1 MEGFAR
7 SVPPELLRE
16 VLAAYP
22 GVDADHA
29 QARAMVG
36 GLLHRSFVVTTPGA
50 EFVAQRVSPIFS
62 PAIHDNIRAVARH
75 LAARGCTT
83 VTLCETAS
91 GALFVDLPDGGRW
104 RLMERL
110 PGAIFETCAGAAQAR
125 SAAAQVAAF
134 HAALADFDAPLAPM
148 GIPYHDTPRYL
159 ADLADAIARH
169 PDHPRNADVA
179 ALAKRV
185 FDAMAR
191 CRPDADLPR
200 RVVHGDLKFS
210 NVMFA
215 GTAGADRERATALI
229 DLDTLCRLPI
239 YYDLGDAWR
248 SWTNRCAEDVPEA
261 ELDLAVFAA
270 TAEGYLANTGLRLA
284 PAERASLEH
293 AFERLTLEVCAR
305 FATDTLEEHYFAW
318 EPDRFSSAAEH
329 NWARARGQWSLY
341 QQARDTETERLRV
354 LRD

>member
-1 MEGFAR
+1 MQGSAR
-7 SVPPELLRE
+7 SVPPELIRD

-36 GLLHRSFVVTTPGA
+36 GLLHQSFVVTTPGG
-50 EFVAQRVSPIFS
+50 EFVAQRVSPIFA

-83 VTLCETAS
+83 VTLCETAD
-91 GALFVDLPDGGRW
+91 GALFVDLPGGGRW

-110 PGAIFETCAGAAQAR
+110 PGAIFETCAGPAQAR
-125 SAAAQVAAF
+125 SAAGQVAAF

-159 ADLADAIARH
+159 ADLADAVARH
-169 PDHPRNADVA
+169 PDHPRQADVA
-179 ALAKRV
+179 ALATRV
-185 FDAMAR
+185 FDAMAA
-191 CRPDADLPR
+191 CRPEADLPR

-215 GTAGADRERATALI
+215 GTSGPDRDRATALI

-248 SWTNRCAEDVPEA
+248 SWSNRCAEDVPEA
-261 ELDLAVFAA
+261 ELDPAVFAA
-270 TAEGYLANTGLRLA
+270 TAEGYLSHPGLRLE

-305 FATDTLEEHYFAW
+305 FATDTLEERYFAW
-318 EPDRFSSAAEH
+318 EPDRFPSAAEH
-329 NWARARGQWSLY
+329 NWARARGQWNLY
-341 QQARDTETERLRV
+341 RQARDTESERLRV